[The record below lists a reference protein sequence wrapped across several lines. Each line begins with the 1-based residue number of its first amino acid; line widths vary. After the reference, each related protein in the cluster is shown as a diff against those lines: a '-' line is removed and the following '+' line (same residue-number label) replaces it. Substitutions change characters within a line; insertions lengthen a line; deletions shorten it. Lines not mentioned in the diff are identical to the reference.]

1 MKNNIKKQRKNIK
14 YMIKY
19 SKVVY
24 EIKNGSDEMKT
35 EVTIIGGGASGM
47 MAAIEV
53 AKSGK
58 DVIVIDRKDRVL
70 KKVLVTGNG
79 RCNLTNVNAKINNYF
94 STGSDIKKIENILN
108 DFQPKD
114 TMNFFESLGVV
125 CNEEA
130 RGKVFPLSGQAG
142 SVIDAL
148 RFEAERVG
156 VKFALDFYVK
166 KIEKKGFQFIIYS
179 EDKRIIT
186 SNRVLLASGGQSYPE
201 LGSNGSGFELAR
213 EFGHTITP
221 LFPSI
226 VQFKTEE
233 YQVKGLKGIK
243 LDTKVTAYG
252 DNKEICT
259 YDGELL
265 FTDYGV
271 SGNVIFNISFVF
283 PIYKKVE
290 LEVDFMPKF
299 SYNELLEK
307 LKERKEILGYLT
319 MEHFFNG
326 MINKKLGQFLSKAS
340 GIEKLSKK
348 IKNLTD
354 NDLIKL
360 CDTLKKYRLNVID
373 TTGYKNAQVTAGGVA
388 LDEVNMET
396 LESKKVKGLYFS
408 GEILDVY
415 GECGGFNFQW
425 AWASGKKA
433 GENISK

>member
-1 MKNNIKKQRKNIK
+1 
-14 YMIKY
+14 
-19 SKVVY
+19 
-24 EIKNGSDEMKT
+24 MKT
-35 EVTIIGGGASGM
+35 EIVIIGGGASGI
-47 MAAIEV
+47 MAAIEAV
-53 AKSGK
+53 KSGK
-58 DVIVIDRKDRVL
+58 EVVVVDRKERVL

-156 VKFALDFYVK
+156 VKFLLDFYVK

-186 SNRVLLASGGQSYPE
+186 SNRVLLSAGGKSYPE

-252 DNKEICT
+252 DNKKICT

-283 PIYKKVE
+283 PIHKKVE
-290 LEVDFMPKF
+290 LEVDFLSKF
-299 SYNELLEK
+299 SYDELLEK
-307 LKERKEILGYLT
+307 LKDRRDILGHLT
-319 MEHFFNG
+319 MEHYFNG
-326 MINKKLGQFLSKAS
+326 MVNKKLGQFLSKAS
-340 GIEKLSKK
+340 GIEKLSKE
-348 IKNLTD
+348 INSLTD
-354 NDLIKL
+354 NELRKL
-360 CDTLKKYRLNVID
+360 CDVLKKYKLNVLD
-373 TTGYKNAQVTAGGVA
+373 TTGYKNAQVTAGGVK
-388 LDEVNMET
+388 LEEVNMET

-433 GENISK
+433 GGNISK

>member
-1 MKNNIKKQRKNIK
+1 
-14 YMIKY
+14 
-19 SKVVY
+19 
-24 EIKNGSDEMKT
+24 MKT
-35 EVTIIGGGASGM
+35 EIVIIGGGASGI
-47 MAAIEV
+47 MAAIEAV
-53 AKSGK
+53 KSGK
-58 DVIVIDRKDRVL
+58 EVVVVDRKERVL

-94 STGSDIKKIENILN
+94 STGSNIKKIENILN

-156 VKFALDFYVK
+156 VKFLLDFYVK

-186 SNRVLLASGGQSYPE
+186 SNRVLLSAGGKSYPE

-252 DNKEICT
+252 DNKKICT

-283 PIYKKVE
+283 PIHKKVE
-290 LEVDFMPKF
+290 LEVDFLPKF
-299 SYNELLEK
+299 SYDELLEK
-307 LKERKEILGYLT
+307 LKDRRDILGHLT
-319 MEHFFNG
+319 MEHYFNG

-340 GIEKLSKK
+340 GIEKLSKE
-348 IKNLTD
+348 INSLTD
-354 NDLIKL
+354 NELRKL
-360 CDTLKKYRLNVID
+360 CDVLKKYKLNVLD
-373 TTGYKNAQVTAGGVA
+373 TTGYKNAQVTAGGIK
-388 LDEVNMET
+388 LEEVNMET
-396 LESKKVKGLYFS
+396 LESEKVKGLYFS

>member
-1 MKNNIKKQRKNIK
+1 
-14 YMIKY
+14 
-19 SKVVY
+19 
-24 EIKNGSDEMKT
+24 MKT
-35 EVTIIGGGASGM
+35 EIVIIGGGASGI
-47 MAAIEV
+47 MAAIEAV
-53 AKSGK
+53 KSGK
-58 DVIVIDRKDRVL
+58 EVVVVDRKERVL

-94 STGSDIKKIENILN
+94 STGSNIKKIENILN

-156 VKFALDFYVK
+156 VKFLLDFYVK

-186 SNRVLLASGGQSYPE
+186 SNRVLLSAGGKSYPE

-252 DNKEICT
+252 DNKKICT

-283 PIYKKVE
+283 PIHKKVE
-290 LEVDFMPKF
+290 LEVDFLPKF
-299 SYNELLEK
+299 SYDELLQK
-307 LKERKEILGYLT
+307 LKDRRDILGHLT
-319 MEHFFNG
+319 MEHYFNG

-340 GIEKLSKK
+340 GIEKLSKE
-348 IKNLTD
+348 INSLTD
-354 NDLIKL
+354 NELRKL
-360 CDTLKKYRLNVID
+360 CDVLKKYKLNVLD
-373 TTGYKNAQVTAGGVA
+373 TTGYKNAQVTAGGIK
-388 LDEVNMET
+388 LEEVNMET
-396 LESKKVKGLYFS
+396 LESEKVKGLYFS

>member
-1 MKNNIKKQRKNIK
+1 
-14 YMIKY
+14 
-19 SKVVY
+19 
-24 EIKNGSDEMKT
+24 MKT
-35 EVTIIGGGASGM
+35 EIVIIGGGASGI
-47 MAAIEV
+47 MAAIEAV
-53 AKSGK
+53 KSGK
-58 DVIVIDRKDRVL
+58 EVVVVDRKERVL

-156 VKFALDFYVK
+156 VKFLLDFYVK

-186 SNRVLLASGGQSYPE
+186 SNRVLLSAGGKSYPE

-213 EFGHTITP
+213 QFGHTITP

-252 DNKEICT
+252 DNKKICT

-283 PIYKKVE
+283 PIHKKVE
-290 LEVDFMPKF
+290 LEVDFLPKF
-299 SYNELLEK
+299 SYDELLEK
-307 LKERKEILGYLT
+307 LKDRRDILGHLT
-319 MEHFFNG
+319 MEHYFNG

-340 GIEKLSKK
+340 GIEKLSKE
-348 IKNLTD
+348 INSLTD
-354 NDLIKL
+354 NELRKL
-360 CDTLKKYRLNVID
+360 CDVLKKYKLNVLD
-373 TTGYKNAQVTAGGVA
+373 TTGYKNAQVTAGGIK
-388 LDEVNMET
+388 LEEVNMET
-396 LESKKVKGLYFS
+396 LESEKVKGLYFS

>member
-1 MKNNIKKQRKNIK
+1 
-14 YMIKY
+14 
-19 SKVVY
+19 
-24 EIKNGSDEMKT
+24 MKT
-35 EVTIIGGGASGM
+35 EIVIIGGGASGI
-47 MAAIEV
+47 MAAIEAV
-53 AKSGK
+53 KSGK
-58 DVIVIDRKDRVL
+58 EVVVVDRKERVL

-156 VKFALDFYVK
+156 VKFLLDFYVK

-186 SNRVLLASGGQSYPE
+186 SNRVLLSAGGKSYPD

-252 DNKEICT
+252 DNKKICT

-283 PIYKKVE
+283 PIHKKVE
-290 LEVDFMPKF
+290 LEVDFLSKF
-299 SYNELLEK
+299 SYDELLEK
-307 LKERKEILGYLT
+307 LKDRRDILGHLT
-319 MEHFFNG
+319 MEHYFNG

-340 GIEKLSKK
+340 GIEKLSKE
-348 IKNLTD
+348 INSLTD
-354 NDLIKL
+354 NELRKL
-360 CDTLKKYRLNVID
+360 CDVLKKYKLNVLD
-373 TTGYKNAQVTAGGVA
+373 TTGYKNAQVTAGGVK
-388 LDEVNMET
+388 LEEVNMET

-433 GENISK
+433 GGNISK

>member
-1 MKNNIKKQRKNIK
+1 
-14 YMIKY
+14 
-19 SKVVY
+19 
-24 EIKNGSDEMKT
+24 MKT
-35 EVTIIGGGASGM
+35 EIVIIGGGASGI
-47 MAAIEV
+47 MAAIEAV
-53 AKSGK
+53 KSGK
-58 DVIVIDRKDRVL
+58 EVVVVDRKERVL

-94 STGSDIKKIENILN
+94 STGSNIKKIENILN

-156 VKFALDFYVK
+156 VKFLLDFYVK

-186 SNRVLLASGGQSYPE
+186 SNRVLLSAGGKSYPE

-252 DNKEICT
+252 DNKKICT

-271 SGNVIFNISFVF
+271 SGNVIFNISFIF
-283 PIYKKVE
+283 PIHKKVE
-290 LEVDFMPKF
+290 LEVDFLPKF
-299 SYNELLEK
+299 SYDELLEK
-307 LKERKEILGYLT
+307 LKDRRDILGHLT
-319 MEHFFNG
+319 MEHYFNG

-340 GIEKLSKK
+340 GIEKLSKE
-348 IKNLTD
+348 INSLTD
-354 NDLIKL
+354 NELRKL
-360 CDTLKKYRLNVID
+360 CDVLKKYKLNVLD
-373 TTGYKNAQVTAGGVA
+373 TTGYKNAQVTAGGIK
-388 LDEVNMET
+388 LEEVNMET
-396 LESKKVKGLYFS
+396 LESEKVKGLYFS

>member
-1 MKNNIKKQRKNIK
+1 
-14 YMIKY
+14 
-19 SKVVY
+19 
-24 EIKNGSDEMKT
+24 MKT
-35 EVTIIGGGASGM
+35 EIVIIGGGASGI
-47 MAAIEV
+47 MAAIEAV
-53 AKSGK
+53 KSGK
-58 DVIVIDRKDRVL
+58 EVVVVDRKERVL

-156 VKFALDFYVK
+156 VKFLLDFYVK

-186 SNRVLLASGGQSYPE
+186 SNRVLLSAGGKSYPE

-252 DNKEICT
+252 DNKKICT

-283 PIYKKVE
+283 PIHKKVE
-290 LEVDFMPKF
+290 LEVDFLSKF
-299 SYNELLEK
+299 SYDELLEK
-307 LKERKEILGYLT
+307 LKDRRDILGHLT
-319 MEHFFNG
+319 MEHYFNG

-340 GIEKLSKK
+340 GIEKLSKE
-348 IKNLTD
+348 INSLTD
-354 NDLIKL
+354 NKLRKL
-360 CDTLKKYRLNVID
+360 CDVLKKYKLNVLD
-373 TTGYKNAQVTAGGVA
+373 TTGYKNAQVTAGGIK
-388 LDEVNMET
+388 LEEVNMET
-396 LESKKVKGLYFS
+396 LESKKVRGLYFS

>member
-1 MKNNIKKQRKNIK
+1 
-14 YMIKY
+14 
-19 SKVVY
+19 
-24 EIKNGSDEMKT
+24 MKT
-35 EVTIIGGGASGM
+35 EIVIIGGGASGI
-47 MAAIEV
+47 MAAIEAV
-53 AKSGK
+53 KSGK
-58 DVIVIDRKDRVL
+58 EVIVVDRKERVL

-142 SVIDAL
+142 AIIDAL

-156 VKFALDFYVK
+156 VKFLLDFYVK

-186 SNRVLLASGGQSYPE
+186 SNRVLLSAGGKSYPE

-252 DNKEICT
+252 DNKKICT

-283 PIYKKVE
+283 PIHKKVE
-290 LEVDFMPKF
+290 LEVDFLSKF
-299 SYNELLEK
+299 SYDELLEK
-307 LKERKEILGYLT
+307 LKDRRDILGHLT
-319 MEHFFNG
+319 MEHYFNG

-340 GIEKLSKK
+340 GIEKLSKE
-348 IKNLTD
+348 INSLTD
-354 NDLIKL
+354 NELRKL
-360 CDTLKKYRLNVID
+360 CDVLKKYKLNVLD
-373 TTGYKNAQVTAGGVA
+373 TTGYKNAQVTAGGVK
-388 LDEVNMET
+388 LEEVNMET

-433 GENISK
+433 GGNISK

>member
-1 MKNNIKKQRKNIK
+1 
-14 YMIKY
+14 
-19 SKVVY
+19 
-24 EIKNGSDEMKT
+24 MKT
-35 EVTIIGGGASGM
+35 EIAIIGGGASGM
-47 MAAIEV
+47 MAAIEAV
-53 AKSGK
+53 KSGK
-58 DVIVIDRKDRVL
+58 EVVVVDRKERVL

-79 RCNLTNVNAKINNYF
+79 RCNLTNVNAGINNYF
-94 STGSDIKKIENILN
+94 STGSDIQNIENILN
-108 DFQPKD
+108 DFTPKD

-125 CNEEA
+125 CNEEV

-156 VKFALDFYVK
+156 VKFLLDFYVK

-186 SNRVLLASGGQSYPE
+186 SNRVLLSAGGKSYPE

-252 DNKEICT
+252 DNKKICT

-283 PIYKKVE
+283 PIHKKVE
-290 LEVDFMPKF
+290 LEVDFLPKF
-299 SYNELLEK
+299 SYDELLEK
-307 LKERKEILGYLT
+307 LKDRRDILGHLT
-319 MEHFFNG
+319 MEHYFNG

-340 GIEKLSKK
+340 GIEKLSKE
-348 IKNLTD
+348 INSLTD
-354 NDLIKL
+354 NELRKL
-360 CDTLKKYRLNVID
+360 CDVLKKYKLNVLD
-373 TTGYKNAQVTAGGVA
+373 TTGYKNAQVTAGGIK
-388 LDEVNMET
+388 LEEVNMET
-396 LESKKVKGLYFS
+396 LESEKVKGLYFS

>member
-1 MKNNIKKQRKNIK
+1 
-14 YMIKY
+14 
-19 SKVVY
+19 
-24 EIKNGSDEMKT
+24 MKT
-35 EVTIIGGGASGM
+35 EIVIIGGGASGI
-47 MAAIEV
+47 MAAIEAV
-53 AKSGK
+53 KSGK
-58 DVIVIDRKDRVL
+58 EVVVVDRKERVL

-79 RCNLTNVNAKINNYF
+79 RCNLTNVNAGINNYF
-94 STGSDIKKIENILN
+94 STGSDIQNIENILN
-108 DFQPKD
+108 DFTPKD

-125 CNEEA
+125 CNEEV

-142 SVIDAL
+142 SIIDAL

-156 VKFALDFYVK
+156 VKFLLDFYVK

-186 SNRVLLASGGQSYPE
+186 SNRVLLSAGGKSYPE

-243 LDTKVTAYG
+243 LDTRVTAYG
-252 DNKEICT
+252 DKKKICT

-283 PIYKKVE
+283 PIHKKVE
-290 LEVDFMPKF
+290 LEVDFLPKF
-299 SYNELLEK
+299 SYDELLQK
-307 LKERKEILGYLT
+307 LKDRRDILGHLM
-319 MEHFFNG
+319 MEHYFNG

-340 GIEKLSKK
+340 GIEKLSKE
-348 IKNLTD
+348 INSLTD
-354 NDLIKL
+354 NELRKL
-360 CDTLKKYRLNVID
+360 CDVLKKYKLNVLD
-373 TTGYKNAQVTAGGVA
+373 TTGYKNAQVTAGGIK
-388 LDEVNMET
+388 LEEVNMET

>member
-1 MKNNIKKQRKNIK
+1 
-14 YMIKY
+14 
-19 SKVVY
+19 
-24 EIKNGSDEMKT
+24 MKT
-35 EVTIIGGGASGM
+35 EIVIIGGGASGI
-47 MAAIEV
+47 MAAIEAV
-53 AKSGK
+53 KSGK
-58 DVIVIDRKDRVL
+58 EVIVVDRKERVL

-142 SVIDAL
+142 AIIDAL

-156 VKFALDFYVK
+156 VKFLLDFYVK

-186 SNRVLLASGGQSYPE
+186 SNRVLLSAGGKSYPE

-252 DNKEICT
+252 DNKKICT

-283 PIYKKVE
+283 PIHKKVE
-290 LEVDFMPKF
+290 LEVDFLPKF
-299 SYNELLEK
+299 SYDELLEK
-307 LKERKEILGYLT
+307 LKDRRDILGHLT
-319 MEHFFNG
+319 MEHYFNG

-340 GIEKLSKK
+340 RIEKLSKE
-348 IKNLTD
+348 INSLTD
-354 NDLIKL
+354 NELRKL
-360 CDTLKKYRLNVID
+360 CDVLKKYKLNVLD
-373 TTGYKNAQVTAGGVA
+373 TTGYKNAQVTAGGIK
-388 LDEVNMET
+388 LEEVNMET

>member
-252 DNKEICT
+252 DNKKICT

-340 GIEKLSKK
+340 GIEKLSK
-348 IKNLTD
+348 
-354 NDLIKL
+354 
-360 CDTLKKYRLNVID
+360 
-373 TTGYKNAQVTAGGVA
+373 
-388 LDEVNMET
+388 
-396 LESKKVKGLYFS
+396 
-408 GEILDVY
+408 
-415 GECGGFNFQW
+415 
-425 AWASGKKA
+425 
-433 GENISK
+433 

>member
-1 MKNNIKKQRKNIK
+1 
-14 YMIKY
+14 
-19 SKVVY
+19 
-24 EIKNGSDEMKT
+24 MKT
-35 EVTIIGGGASGM
+35 EIVIIGGGASGI
-47 MAAIEV
+47 MAAIEAV
-53 AKSGK
+53 KSGK
-58 DVIVIDRKDRVL
+58 EVVVVDRKERVL

-94 STGSDIKKIENILN
+94 STGSNIKKIENILN

-156 VKFALDFYVK
+156 VKFLLDFYVK

-186 SNRVLLASGGQSYPE
+186 SNRVLLSAGGKSYPE

-252 DNKEICT
+252 DNKKICT

-283 PIYKKVE
+283 PIHKKVE
-290 LEVDFMPKF
+290 LEVDFLPKF
-299 SYNELLEK
+299 SYDELLEK
-307 LKERKEILGYLT
+307 LKDRRDILGHLT
-319 MEHFFNG
+319 MEHYFNG

-340 GIEKLSKK
+340 GIEKLSKE
-348 IKNLTD
+348 INSLTD
-354 NDLIKL
+354 NELRKL
-360 CDTLKKYRLNVID
+360 CDVLKKYKLNVLD
-373 TTGYKNAQVTAGGVA
+373 TTGYKNAQVTAGGIK
-388 LDEVNMET
+388 LEEVNMET
-396 LESKKVKGLYFS
+396 LESEKVKGLYFS
-408 GEILDVY
+408 GEILDIY

>member
-1 MKNNIKKQRKNIK
+1 
-14 YMIKY
+14 
-19 SKVVY
+19 
-24 EIKNGSDEMKT
+24 MKT
-35 EVTIIGGGASGM
+35 EIVIIGGGASGI
-47 MAAIEV
+47 MAAIEAV
-53 AKSGK
+53 KSGK
-58 DVIVIDRKDRVL
+58 EVVVVDRKERVL

-156 VKFALDFYVK
+156 VKFLLDFYVK

-186 SNRVLLASGGQSYPE
+186 SNRVLLSAGGKSYPE

-213 EFGHTITP
+213 QFGHTITP

-252 DNKEICT
+252 DNKKICT

-283 PIYKKVE
+283 PIHKKVE
-290 LEVDFMPKF
+290 LEVDFLPKF
-299 SYNELLEK
+299 SYDELLQK
-307 LKERKEILGYLT
+307 LKDRRDILGHLT
-319 MEHFFNG
+319 MEHYFNG

-340 GIEKLSKK
+340 GIEKLSKE
-348 IKNLTD
+348 INSLTD
-354 NDLIKL
+354 NELRKL
-360 CDTLKKYRLNVID
+360 CDVLKKYKLNVLD
-373 TTGYKNAQVTAGGVA
+373 TTGYKNAQVTAGGIK
-388 LDEVNMET
+388 LEEVNMET
-396 LESKKVKGLYFS
+396 LESKKVRGLYFS

>member
-1 MKNNIKKQRKNIK
+1 
-14 YMIKY
+14 MIKY

-24 EIKNGSDEMKT
+24 KIKNGSDEMKT
-35 EVTIIGGGASGM
+35 EVAIIGGGASGM

-58 DVIVIDRKDRVL
+58 NVIVIDRKDRVL

-148 RFEAERVG
+148 RFEAERLG
-156 VKFALDFYVK
+156 VKFSLDFYVK

-179 EDKRIIT
+179 EDKKVIT
-186 SNRVLLASGGQSYPE
+186 SNRILLASGGQSYPE

-221 LFPSI
+221 LCPSI

-252 DNKEICT
+252 NSEKICT
-259 YDGELL
+259 YNGELL

-307 LKERKEILGYLT
+307 LKERKEILSHLT

-326 MINKKLGQFLSKAS
+326 MINKKLGQFLSKVS
-340 GIEKLSKK
+340 GIEKLSK
-348 IKNLTD
+348 
-354 NDLIKL
+354 
-360 CDTLKKYRLNVID
+360 
-373 TTGYKNAQVTAGGVA
+373 
-388 LDEVNMET
+388 
-396 LESKKVKGLYFS
+396 
-408 GEILDVY
+408 
-415 GECGGFNFQW
+415 
-425 AWASGKKA
+425 
-433 GENISK
+433 

>member
-1 MKNNIKKQRKNIK
+1 
-14 YMIKY
+14 
-19 SKVVY
+19 
-24 EIKNGSDEMKT
+24 MKT
-35 EVTIIGGGASGM
+35 EIVIIGGGASGI
-47 MAAIEV
+47 MAAIEAV
-53 AKSGK
+53 KSGK
-58 DVIVIDRKDRVL
+58 EVVVVDRKERVL

-125 CNEEA
+125 CNEEV

-142 SVIDAL
+142 SIIDAL
-148 RFEAERVG
+148 RFEAEKLG
-156 VKFALDFYVK
+156 VKFILDFYVK

-186 SNRVLLASGGQSYPE
+186 SNRVLLSAGGKSYPE

-252 DNKEICT
+252 DNKKICT

-283 PIYKKVE
+283 PIHKKVE
-290 LEVDFMPKF
+290 LEVDFLPKF
-299 SYNELLEK
+299 SYDELLQK
-307 LKERKEILGYLT
+307 LKDRRDILGHLM
-319 MEHFFNG
+319 MEHYFNG

-340 GIEKLSKK
+340 GIEKLSKE
-348 IKNLTD
+348 INSLTD
-354 NDLIKL
+354 NDLRKL
-360 CDTLKKYRLNVID
+360 CDVLKKYKLNVLD
-373 TTGYKNAQVTAGGVA
+373 TTGYKNAQVTAGGVK
-388 LDEVNMET
+388 LEEVNMET

>member
-1 MKNNIKKQRKNIK
+1 
-14 YMIKY
+14 
-19 SKVVY
+19 
-24 EIKNGSDEMKT
+24 MKT
-35 EVTIIGGGASGM
+35 EIVIIGGGASGI
-47 MAAIEV
+47 MAAIEAV
-53 AKSGK
+53 KSGK
-58 DVIVIDRKDRVL
+58 EVVVVDRKERVL

-79 RCNLTNVNAKINNYF
+79 RCNLTNVNAGINNYF
-94 STGSDIKKIENILN
+94 STGSDIQNIENILN
-108 DFQPKD
+108 DFTPKD

-125 CNEEA
+125 CNEEV

-156 VKFALDFYVK
+156 VKFLLDFYVK

-186 SNRVLLASGGQSYPE
+186 SNRVLLSAGGKSYPE

-252 DNKEICT
+252 DNKKICT

-283 PIYKKVE
+283 PIHKKVE
-290 LEVDFMPKF
+290 LEVDFLPKF
-299 SYNELLEK
+299 SYDELLEK
-307 LKERKEILGYLT
+307 LKDRRDILGHLT
-319 MEHFFNG
+319 MEHYFNG

-340 GIEKLSKK
+340 GIEKLSKE
-348 IKNLTD
+348 INSLTD
-354 NDLIKL
+354 NELRKL
-360 CDTLKKYRLNVID
+360 CDVLKKYKLNVLD
-373 TTGYKNAQVTAGGVA
+373 TTGYKNAQVTAGGIK
-388 LDEVNMET
+388 LEEVNMET
-396 LESKKVKGLYFS
+396 LESEKVKGLYFS

>member
-1 MKNNIKKQRKNIK
+1 
-14 YMIKY
+14 
-19 SKVVY
+19 
-24 EIKNGSDEMKT
+24 MKT
-35 EVTIIGGGASGM
+35 EIVIIGGGASGI
-47 MAAIEV
+47 MAAIEAV
-53 AKSGK
+53 KSGK
-58 DVIVIDRKDRVL
+58 EVVVVDRKERVL

-156 VKFALDFYVK
+156 VKFLLDFYVK

-186 SNRVLLASGGQSYPE
+186 SNRVLLSAGGKSYPE

-252 DNKEICT
+252 DNKKICT

-283 PIYKKVE
+283 PIHKKVE
-290 LEVDFMPKF
+290 LEVDFLPKF
-299 SYNELLEK
+299 SYDKLLEK
-307 LKERKEILGYLT
+307 LKDRRDILGHLT
-319 MEHFFNG
+319 MEHYFNG

-340 GIEKLSKK
+340 GIEKLSKE
-348 IKNLTD
+348 INSLTD
-354 NDLIKL
+354 NELRKL
-360 CDTLKKYRLNVID
+360 CDVLKKYKLNVLD
-373 TTGYKNAQVTAGGVA
+373 TTGYKNAQVTAGGIK
-388 LDEVNMET
+388 LEEVNMET
-396 LESKKVKGLYFS
+396 LESKKVRGLYFS

>member
-1 MKNNIKKQRKNIK
+1 
-14 YMIKY
+14 
-19 SKVVY
+19 
-24 EIKNGSDEMKT
+24 MKT
-35 EVTIIGGGASGM
+35 EIVIIGGGASGI
-47 MAAIEV
+47 MAAIEAV
-53 AKSGK
+53 KSGK
-58 DVIVIDRKDRVL
+58 EVVVVDRKERVL

-125 CNEEA
+125 CNEEV

-142 SVIDAL
+142 SIIDAL
-148 RFEAERVG
+148 RFEAEKLG
-156 VKFALDFYVK
+156 VKFILDFYVK

-186 SNRVLLASGGQSYPE
+186 SNRVLLSAGGKSYPE

-252 DNKEICT
+252 DNKKICT

-283 PIYKKVE
+283 PIHKKVE
-290 LEVDFMPKF
+290 LEVDFLPKF
-299 SYNELLEK
+299 SYDELLQK
-307 LKERKEILGYLT
+307 LKDRRDILGHLM
-319 MEHFFNG
+319 MEHYFNG

-340 GIEKLSKK
+340 GIEKLSKE
-348 IKNLTD
+348 INSLAD
-354 NDLIKL
+354 NELRKL
-360 CDTLKKYRLNVID
+360 CDVLKKYKLNVLD
-373 TTGYKNAQVTAGGVA
+373 TTGYKNAQVTAGGVK
-388 LDEVNMET
+388 LEEVNMET

>member
-1 MKNNIKKQRKNIK
+1 
-14 YMIKY
+14 
-19 SKVVY
+19 
-24 EIKNGSDEMKT
+24 MKT
-35 EVTIIGGGASGM
+35 EIVIIGGGASGI
-47 MAAIEV
+47 MAAIEAV
-53 AKSGK
+53 KSGK
-58 DVIVIDRKDRVL
+58 EVVVVDRKERVL

-94 STGSDIKKIENILN
+94 STGSNIKKIENILN

-156 VKFALDFYVK
+156 VKFLLDFYVK

-186 SNRVLLASGGQSYPE
+186 SNRVLLSAGGKSYPE

-252 DNKEICT
+252 DNKKICT

-283 PIYKKVE
+283 PIHKKVE
-290 LEVDFMPKF
+290 LEVDFLPKF
-299 SYNELLEK
+299 SYDKLLEK
-307 LKERKEILGYLT
+307 LKDRRDILGHLT
-319 MEHFFNG
+319 MEHYFNG
-326 MINKKLGQFLSKAS
+326 MINKKLGQFLSNAT
-340 GIEKLSKK
+340 GIEKLSKE
-348 IKNLTD
+348 INSLTD
-354 NDLIKL
+354 NELRKL
-360 CDTLKKYRLNVID
+360 CDVLKKYKLNVLD
-373 TTGYKNAQVTAGGVA
+373 TTGYKNAQVTAGGIK
-388 LDEVNMET
+388 LEEVNMET
-396 LESKKVKGLYFS
+396 LESKKVRGLYFS

>member
-1 MKNNIKKQRKNIK
+1 
-14 YMIKY
+14 
-19 SKVVY
+19 
-24 EIKNGSDEMKT
+24 MKT
-35 EVTIIGGGASGM
+35 EIAIIGGGASGM
-47 MAAIEV
+47 MAAIEAV
-53 AKSGK
+53 KSGK
-58 DVIVIDRKDRVL
+58 EVVVVDRKERVL

-79 RCNLTNVNAKINNYF
+79 RCNLTNVNAGINNYF
-94 STGSDIKKIENILN
+94 STGSDIQNIENILN
-108 DFQPKD
+108 DFTPKD

-125 CNEEA
+125 CNEEV

-156 VKFALDFYVK
+156 VKFLLDFYVK

-186 SNRVLLASGGQSYPE
+186 SNRVLLSAGGKSYPE

-243 LDTKVTAYG
+243 LDTRVTAYG
-252 DNKEICT
+252 DKKKICT

-283 PIYKKVE
+283 PIHKKVE
-290 LEVDFMPKF
+290 LEVDFLPKF
-299 SYNELLEK
+299 SYDELLQK
-307 LKERKEILGYLT
+307 LKDRRDILGHLT
-319 MEHFFNG
+319 MEHYFNG

-340 GIEKLSKK
+340 GIEKLSKE
-348 IKNLTD
+348 INSLTD
-354 NDLIKL
+354 NELRKL
-360 CDTLKKYRLNVID
+360 CDVLKKYKLNVLD

-388 LDEVNMET
+388 LDEVDMET

>member
-1 MKNNIKKQRKNIK
+1 
-14 YMIKY
+14 
-19 SKVVY
+19 
-24 EIKNGSDEMKT
+24 MKT
-35 EVTIIGGGASGM
+35 EIVIIGGGASGI
-47 MAAIEV
+47 MAAIEAV
-53 AKSGK
+53 KSGK
-58 DVIVIDRKDRVL
+58 EVVVVDRKERVL

-94 STGSDIKKIENILN
+94 STGSNIKKIENILN

-156 VKFALDFYVK
+156 VKFLLDFYVK

-186 SNRVLLASGGQSYPE
+186 SNRVLLSAGGKSYPE

-252 DNKEICT
+252 DNKKICT

-283 PIYKKVE
+283 PIHKKVE
-290 LEVDFMPKF
+290 LEVDFLPKF
-299 SYNELLEK
+299 SYDKLLEK
-307 LKERKEILGYLT
+307 LKDRRDILGHLT
-319 MEHFFNG
+319 MEHYFNG

-340 GIEKLSKK
+340 GIEKLSKE
-348 IKNLTD
+348 INSLTD
-354 NDLIKL
+354 NELRKL
-360 CDTLKKYRLNVID
+360 CDVLKKYKLNVLD
-373 TTGYKNAQVTAGGVA
+373 TTGYKNAQVTAGGIK
-388 LDEVNMET
+388 LEEVNMET
-396 LESKKVKGLYFS
+396 LESKKVRGLYFS

>member
-1 MKNNIKKQRKNIK
+1 
-14 YMIKY
+14 
-19 SKVVY
+19 
-24 EIKNGSDEMKT
+24 MKT
-35 EVTIIGGGASGM
+35 EIVIIGGGASGI
-47 MAAIEV
+47 MAAIEAV
-53 AKSGK
+53 KSGK
-58 DVIVIDRKDRVL
+58 EVVVVDRKERVL

-94 STGSDIKKIENILN
+94 STGSNIKKIENILN

-156 VKFALDFYVK
+156 VKFLLDFYVK

-186 SNRVLLASGGQSYPE
+186 SNRVLLSAGGKSYPE

-252 DNKEICT
+252 DNKKICT

-283 PIYKKVE
+283 PIHKKVE
-290 LEVDFMPKF
+290 LEVDFLPKF
-299 SYNELLEK
+299 SYDELLEK
-307 LKERKEILGYLT
+307 LKDRRDILGHLT
-319 MEHFFNG
+319 MEHYFNG

-340 GIEKLSKK
+340 GIEKLSKE
-348 IKNLTD
+348 INSLTD
-354 NDLIKL
+354 NELRKL
-360 CDTLKKYRLNVID
+360 CDVLKKYKLN
-373 TTGYKNAQVTAGGVA
+373 
-388 LDEVNMET
+388 EVNMET
-396 LESKKVKGLYFS
+396 LESKKVRGLYFS

>member
-1 MKNNIKKQRKNIK
+1 
-14 YMIKY
+14 
-19 SKVVY
+19 
-24 EIKNGSDEMKT
+24 MKT
-35 EVTIIGGGASGM
+35 EIAIIGGGASGM
-47 MAAIEV
+47 MAAIEAV
-53 AKSGK
+53 KSGK
-58 DVIVIDRKDRVL
+58 EVVVVDRKERVL

-79 RCNLTNVNAKINNYF
+79 RCNLTNVNAGINNYF
-94 STGSDIKKIENILN
+94 STGSDIQNIENILN
-108 DFQPKD
+108 DFTPKD

-125 CNEEA
+125 CNEEV

-142 SVIDAL
+142 SIIDAL

-156 VKFALDFYVK
+156 VKFLLDFYVK

-186 SNRVLLASGGQSYPE
+186 SNRVLLSAGGKSYPE

-243 LDTKVTAYG
+243 LDTRVTAYG
-252 DNKEICT
+252 DKKKICT

-283 PIYKKVE
+283 PIHKKVE
-290 LEVDFMPKF
+290 LEVDFLPKF
-299 SYNELLEK
+299 SYDELLQK
-307 LKERKEILGYLT
+307 LKDRRDILGHLM
-319 MEHFFNG
+319 MEHYFNG

-340 GIEKLSKK
+340 GIEKLSKE
-348 IKNLTD
+348 INSLTD
-354 NDLIKL
+354 NELRKL
-360 CDTLKKYRLNVID
+360 CDVLKKYKLNVLD
-373 TTGYKNAQVTAGGVA
+373 TTGYKNAQVTAGGIK
-388 LDEVNMET
+388 LEEVNMET

>member
-1 MKNNIKKQRKNIK
+1 
-14 YMIKY
+14 
-19 SKVVY
+19 
-24 EIKNGSDEMKT
+24 MKT
-35 EVTIIGGGASGM
+35 EIVIIGGGASGI
-47 MAAIEV
+47 MAAIEAV
-53 AKSGK
+53 KSGK
-58 DVIVIDRKDRVL
+58 EVVVVDRKERVL

-156 VKFALDFYVK
+156 VKFLLDFYVK

-186 SNRVLLASGGQSYPE
+186 SNRVLLSAGGKSYPE

-243 LDTKVTAYG
+243 LDTRVTAYG
-252 DNKEICT
+252 DKKKICT

-283 PIYKKVE
+283 PIHKKVE
-290 LEVDFMPKF
+290 LEVDFLPKF
-299 SYNELLEK
+299 SYDELLQK
-307 LKERKEILGYLT
+307 LKDRRDILGHLM
-319 MEHFFNG
+319 MEHYFNG

-340 GIEKLSKK
+340 GIEKLSKE
-348 IKNLTD
+348 INSLTD
-354 NDLIKL
+354 NELRKL
-360 CDTLKKYRLNVID
+360 CDVLKKYKLNVLD
-373 TTGYKNAQVTAGGVA
+373 TTGYKNAQVTAGGIK
-388 LDEVNMET
+388 LEEVNMET

>member
-1 MKNNIKKQRKNIK
+1 
-14 YMIKY
+14 
-19 SKVVY
+19 
-24 EIKNGSDEMKT
+24 MKT
-35 EVTIIGGGASGM
+35 EIVIIGGGASGI
-47 MAAIEV
+47 MAAIEAV
-53 AKSGK
+53 KSGK
-58 DVIVIDRKDRVL
+58 EVIVVDRKERVL

-142 SVIDAL
+142 SIIDAL

-156 VKFALDFYVK
+156 VKFLLDFYVK

-186 SNRVLLASGGQSYPE
+186 SNRVLLSAGGKSYPE

-252 DNKEICT
+252 DNKKICT

-265 FTDYGV
+265 FADYGV

-290 LEVDFMPKF
+290 LEVDFLPKF
-299 SYNELLEK
+299 SYDELLQK
-307 LKERKEILGYLT
+307 LKDRRDILGHLT
-319 MEHFFNG
+319 MEHYFNG
-326 MINKKLGQFLSKAS
+326 MINKKLGQFLSKVS
-340 GIEKLSKK
+340 GIEKLSKE
-348 IKNLTD
+348 INSLTD
-354 NDLIKL
+354 NELRKL
-360 CDTLKKYRLNVID
+360 CDVLKKYKLNVLD
-373 TTGYKNAQVTAGGVA
+373 TTGYKNAQVTAGGVK
-388 LDEVNMET
+388 LEEVNMET

-433 GENISK
+433 GENIGK